1 MTRSATTQP
10 ENGPP
15 TTHPEIEFTA
25 TQPESEFPATDLF
38 GFADRLSEAERA
50 KLHALDALLDEQVRP
65 YLAEWWERAECPVH
79 VRGELAR
86 LRLED
91 DPDLLRGDGTLN
103 PQYVGFRHFMLARCD
118 LSVATLYGGQVGMF
132 RTVVRE
138 GGSPEQRAQLDPL
151 IVSFEL
157 TGCFAL
163 TEPDHGS
170 DVARGL
176 ETVATRHG
184 DTWRINGHKRWIGN
198 AAVSDVIVVVAKDSS
213 DGAAKAFMVPR
224 EAPGVAISDVGSKL
238 SLRMVRNAD
247 IRLTDVEV
255 DESARLQRIDSFAD
269 IAAILAHLRPVVAW
283 NAAGMQ
289 AGAYEAALR
298 YATHRHQFGRPIA
311 GYQLIQ
317 DKLARMLGNAT
328 ASLAMA
334 ARLSDLR
341 SQGRGGDAHSALTKA
356 WTSDRLRETVALA
369 REICGGEGIRVGNDV
384 ARYFADAEAVYT
396 FEGTR
401 EINHLIVG
409 RAATGL
415 SAFTR

>member
-1 MTRSATTQP
+1 MSS
-10 ENGPP
+10 
-15 TTHPEIEFTA
+15 EFT
-25 TQPESEFPATDLF
+25 ATDLF
-38 GFADRLSEAERA
+38 GFAAELSEAERA
-50 KLHALDALLDEQVRP
+50 KLRALDALLDERVRP
-65 YLAEWWERAECPVH
+65 HLAEWWERAECPVH
-79 VRGELAR
+79 LRTELAN

-91 DPDLLRGDGTLN
+91 DPALLRPDGTLN

-118 LSVATLYGGQVGMF
+118 LSLATLYGGQVGMF
-132 RTVVRE
+132 RTVVCE
-138 GGSPEQRAQLDPL
+138 GGSAEQAAKLDPL

-163 TEPDHGS
+163 TEPEHGS

-176 ETVATRHG
+176 ETSATRRG
-184 DTWRINGHKRWIGN
+184 ETWRINGHKRWIGN
-198 AAVSDVIVVVAKDSS
+198 AALSDVIVVVAKDTA
-213 DGAAKAFMVPR
+213 DGAVKAFLVPR
-224 EAPGVAISDVGSKL
+224 EAPGVTITDVGSKL
-238 SLRMVRNAD
+238 SLRMVHNAD

-255 DESARLQRIDSFAD
+255 DESQRLQRIDSFAD
-269 IAAILAHLRPVVAW
+269 IAAILAGLRPVVAW

-298 YATHRHQFGRPIA
+298 YARGRHQFGRPIA
-311 GYQLIQ
+311 SYQLIQ
-317 DKLARMLGNAT
+317 EKLARILGNAT

-334 ARLSDLR
+334 SRLTELR
-341 SQGRGGDAHSALTKA
+341 SRGAAGDEHSALTKA

-369 REICGGEGIRVGNDV
+369 REICGGEGIRVANDV

-401 EINHLIVG
+401 EINSLIVG
-409 RAATGL
+409 RAVTGF